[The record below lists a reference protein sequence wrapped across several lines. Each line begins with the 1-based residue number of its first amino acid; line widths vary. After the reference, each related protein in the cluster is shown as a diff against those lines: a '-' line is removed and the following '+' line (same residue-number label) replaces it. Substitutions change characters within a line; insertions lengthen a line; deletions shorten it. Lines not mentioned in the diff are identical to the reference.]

1 MGKAAVSDI
10 GTLICTRTGCGNPRA
25 GTKPWCLEHLAGY
38 QREYWAMKAKREAV
52 RNFNQG
58 VDIARRMLAWE
69 FARHGRR
76 AFTGAEIVYAIENA
90 PRPVYQAGE

>member
-1 MGKAAVSDI
+1 MVKAPADI
-10 GTLICTRTGCGNPRA
+10 PGTLICTRIDCGNPRA
-25 GTKPWCLEHLAGY
+25 GTKSWCREHLSAYQLEWEAG
-38 QREYWAMKAKREAV
+38 RERRAAEKG
-52 RNFNQG
+52 FSQG

-76 AFTGAEIVYAIENA
+76 AFTGAEIVFAIENA